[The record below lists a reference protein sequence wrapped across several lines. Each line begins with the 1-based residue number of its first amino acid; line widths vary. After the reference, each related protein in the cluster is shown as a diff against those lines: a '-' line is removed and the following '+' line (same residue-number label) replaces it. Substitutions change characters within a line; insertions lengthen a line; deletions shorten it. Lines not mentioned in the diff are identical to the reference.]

1 MKKYHK
7 IASLEDVERT
17 LRAELGD
24 KYQIALNSCHSLLQV
39 ACRMEQVRGSGNQ
52 FVSGNDGKVYR
63 LSPGGFVEK
72 YPVPVVPE
80 AKKKSIWR
88 ELVDFSNKA
97 W

>member
-1 MKKYHK
+1 MKEDTSVT
-7 IASLEDVERT
+7 SLEDVERD
-17 LRAELGD
+17 LRSQLGD
-24 KYQIALNSCHSLLQV
+24 KYQVALNSCHSLLQV
-39 ACRMEQVRGSGNQ
+39 ACRMEQTHGRGNQ